1 VREGLSLD
9 FATVMFQ
16 TWLKEKGIAQVG
28 GALRKASLET
38 RLLDF
43 MPPTR
48 QTPALFNEHFT
59 REKLE
64 VLVRFRQ
71 VQENASY
78 KHKLREELS
87 EMLSQEINSDEIIDK
102 CHQHMSST
110 SLGNV
115 DVTVLVG
122 VHKKIITRVKFTLS
136 LVVGVLSLFIIRT
149 HKKI

>member
-1 VREGLSLD
+1 MKEGLSLD

-16 TWLKEKGIAQVG
+16 TWIKEKGIAQVG
-28 GALRKASLET
+28 GSLRKVSLEN
-38 RLLDF
+38 RLMEF

-48 QTPALFNEHFT
+48 QTPTLFNEHFT

-87 EMLSQEINSDEIIDK
+87 EMLSQEINSDEIVEK
-102 CHQHMSST
+102 CQQHMSST

-115 DVTVLVG
+115 DITVLVG
-122 VHKKIITRVKFTLS
+122 AANYNSFYAP
-136 LVVGVLSLFIIRT
+136 F
-149 HKKI
+149 